1 MAKYG
6 HDYVLRWPA
15 EIFAAEASAVA
26 SKFNVNEFMN
36 ASELL
41 FAEAFSGPH
50 PTRELHER
58 GPGGRA
64 WTDDE
69 YNASKAFVIGLAN
82 GTDDFPTERR
92 RYWIE
97 RNREQ
102 SIDGFELSL
111 AQLTE
116 QWLQIVNDFDAN
128 GYFDQVVPSACA
140 DGANDRERNLEM
152 SDRLSDRAGI
162 QIVWPI
168 DMPEEFGVPDELF
181 FTMVEV
187 MHDCVARPRQRR
199 YHEHGDDWHYFDFDI
214 EPGQALYRWRINQL
228 FARTN
233 LDLRL
238 ADEGDDIGFLIHST
252 DASRT
257 DLISRVLASTTASAT
272 DPVARAVSKFR
283 SRSAN
288 RLDKKEACRDL
299 AHELEPIRSQIK
311 VDLLSAD
318 EGMLFQIAN
327 QFAIR
332 HNRADQHDEYV
343 DHYLDW
349 LFWTYLATIELMR
362 RLAART

>member
-15 EIFAAEASAVA
+15 DIFAAEASAVA
-26 SKFNVNEFMN
+26 SKFNVNEFVS
-36 ASELL
+36 AAELL

-50 PTRELHER
+50 PTRDLHER
-58 GPGGRA
+58 GPEGRA

-82 GTDDFPTERR
+82 EAYEFPTERR

-102 SIDGFELSL
+102 STDGLELSL
-111 AQLTE
+111 AQLSE

-128 GYFDQVVPSACA
+128 GYFDQLVPSACA
-140 DGANDRERNLEM
+140 DGPNDRERNMEM
-152 SDRLSDRAGI
+152 TDRLSDRAGI
-162 QIVWPI
+162 QIDWPI
-168 DMPEEFGVPDELF
+168 VLPEEFGEPAELF

-187 MHDCVARPRQRR
+187 MHDCVARPRRRR
-199 YHEHGDDWHYFDFDI
+199 YHEYGDDWHYLDFAF
-214 EPGQALYRWRINQL
+214 EPGQTLYRWRINQL
-228 FARTN
+228 FARTSV
-233 LDLRL
+233 DLRL
-238 ADEGDDIGFLIHST
+238 AEEGADIGFLIHAT

-257 DLISRVLASTTASAT
+257 HLISRVLAPTTAIAT

-283 SRSAN
+283 SRNAN

-332 HNRADQHDEYV
+332 HNRADQHDDYA

-349 LFWTYLATIELMR
+349 LFWMYLATIELMR
-362 RLAART
+362 RLAARS

>member
-1 MAKYG
+1 MATYG

-15 EIFAAEASAVA
+15 AIFASEAVAVA
-26 SKFNVNEFMN
+26 SKFNVNEFIS

-41 FAEAFSGPH
+41 FTEAFSGPQ
-50 PTRELHER
+50 PTRDLHEH
-58 GPGGRA
+58 GPGRLA

-69 YNASKAFVIGLAN
+69 YNASKAFVIGLSN
-82 GTDDFPTERR
+82 DTGNLPTERR

-102 SIDGFELSL
+102 STDGLELSL
-111 AQLTE
+111 VEVRE
-116 QWLQIVNDFDAN
+116 QWLQIVNDFDAS
-128 GYFDQVVPSACA
+128 GYLDQVVPSACA

-152 SDRLSDRAGI
+152 ADRLSDRAGI
-162 QIVWPI
+162 QIDWPI
-168 DMPEEFGVPDELF
+168 VMPEHGIPDELF
-181 FTMVEV
+181 FTLVEV
-187 MHDCVARPRQRR
+187 LHDCVARPRSRS
-199 YHEHGDDWHYFDFDI
+199 YHEYGDDWHYFDFAI
-214 EPGQALYRWRINQL
+214 ETGQALYRWRVNQL
-228 FARTN
+228 LARTT

-238 ADEGDDIGFLIHST
+238 ADEGDDIGLLIHAT

-257 DLISRVLASTTASAT
+257 ELISRILLPATVIAT

-283 SRSAN
+283 SRNSN

-299 AHELEPIRSQIK
+299 AHELEPIRAQIK

-332 HNRADQHDEYV
+332 HNRADQHDDYA
-343 DHYLDW
+343 DDYLDW